1 MPTSADLL
9 KTTLVEIVKN
19 PLTIALFSLAVLCA
33 CSQSPQE
40 KAYNDALQTE
50 GQYAT
55 TLAQAAPTLI
65 AQYQRVV
72 DMDPKSEWAEK
83 ARSRISLLQKIGP
96 D

>member
-1 MPTSADLL
+1 
-9 KTTLVEIVKN
+9 VKK
-19 PLTIALFSLAVLCA
+19 PLTIALFSLAALCA

-55 TLAQAAPTLI
+55 TLSQAAPALI
-65 AQYQRVV
+65 VQYQRVI

-83 ARSRISLLQKIGP
+83 AQSRINLLQKVGS